1 MIEKTD
7 ENAGYFLQERMS
19 GSVTRTVP
27 LPKPVT
33 DEGSSAT
40 FREGMLHVRLKKI
53 TRNAEGKIFVD

>member
-1 MIEKTD
+1 MNEKTD
-7 ENAGYFLQERMS
+7 ENAGFFLQERMS

-40 FREGMLHVRLKKI
+40 FRESVLHVRLKKI
-53 TRNAEGKIFVD
+53 TKKSEGKILVD